1 MKLRSQPEQIFLPL
15 LIVLILS
22 NCIIEHAESTERP
35 NKPNVVLILT
45 DDLGWQ
51 DVGCYDI
58 DKPCPYDTPNINR
71 LATQGVQF
79 FQGYSP
85 APTCSPS
92 RVAILSGKHP
102 ARSQKTASQSNRGIA
117 AG

>member
-1 MKLRSQPEQIFLPL
+1 MNLRSKSLLGFTPL
-15 LIVLILS
+15 LVLLALS
-22 NCIIEHAESTERP
+22 NCIIEHAEAMERP
-35 NKPNVVLILT
+35 VKPNVVLILT

-58 DKPCPYDTPNINR
+58 DEPCPFDTPNINR

-102 ARSQKTASQSNRGIA
+102 ARSQKTHVVGGHPPAP
-117 AG
+117 